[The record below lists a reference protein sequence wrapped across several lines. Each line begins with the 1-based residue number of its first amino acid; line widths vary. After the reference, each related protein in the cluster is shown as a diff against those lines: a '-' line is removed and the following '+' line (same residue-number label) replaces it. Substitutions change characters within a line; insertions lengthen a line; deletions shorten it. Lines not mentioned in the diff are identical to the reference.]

1 MEWAMADEH
10 GFLGS
15 ATVGTKGQIV
25 IPADARSAMHV
36 GEGDK
41 VVILQGPREGSI
53 LVFRVDSFDAF
64 LNRAQ
69 AAEAAPEARPEGGDE
84 VDDTSTA
91 TAWIDSK
98 LAGLPEKQRAA
109 LQNLR
114 ETIAA
119 AAPEAVDTISYAMPA
134 FRYHGRALV
143 SYDAFKT
150 HCSLFPKGMA
160 TMSRST
166 PTSMLAG
173 CQTASGAAQR

>member
-1 MEWAMADEH
+1 MTGHTAGNPAYTRTRDGVGTMTDGH

-64 LNRAQ
+64 LNKARSA
-69 AAEAAPEARPEGGDE
+69 ADGAEATEAQPGGGDE
-84 VDDTSTA
+84 MDDTSTA
-91 TAWIDSK
+91 TAWIDAT

-109 LQNLR
+109 LQHLR

-119 AAPEAVDTISYAMPA
+119 TAPDAVDTISYSMPA

-143 SYDAFKT
+143 AYS
-150 HCSLFPKGMA
+150 
-160 TMSRST
+160 
-166 PTSMLAG
+166 
-173 CQTASGAAQR
+173 